1 MAVAASFVEKMNI
14 SQPGVNSTV
23 QFVIPG
29 TVANGENQTRKDP
42 FVKVIYRY
50 FFLKHKSSSTYI
62 LKTII
67 HKNPR
72 KLYHKNNTIKSC

>member
-1 MAVAASFVEKMNI
+1 MAVVASFVEKTNI
-14 SQPGVNSTV
+14 SQPGVSSTV

-50 FFLKHKSSSTYI
+50 LFLKHKSSSTCI
-62 LKTII
+62 LKTFN

-72 KLYHKNNTIKSC
+72 KLYHKKNTIKSC